1 MSFTDLMS
9 SERGPGVIGMMM
21 GLFVL
26 LGFGVLFLFAFDE
39 GSQGGDH
46 SIESVIRHQTK
57 EIDGFQGNIE
67 LGKQK
72 LDQAPARIAQA
83 RELTRLKRGGQE
95 AIVNLTKGIEKRRAA
110 IALQETAFGDYKDEY
125 RAYVRGKAKGQ
136 IIGKL
141 ETLNKVVY
149 NDVVIRE
156 VNPVGIQIRHADGHK
171 RIPFEDLPETMKD
184 HFQFD
189 PKQKE
194 QALAEES
201 ASLNELEAAVVVTNS
216 IADQANA
223 ERRSSDA
230 ELVREKTIRAI
241 SSKESRIQA
250 LKGEIDSLN
259 NSIREEERKPIS
271 KAPGMRFKVV
281 DNGRAIIELRSQI
294 ATLRSRL

>member
-1 MSFTDLMS
+1 MS

>member
-1 MSFTDLMS
+1 MS

-223 ERRSSDA
+223 ERRSAVA